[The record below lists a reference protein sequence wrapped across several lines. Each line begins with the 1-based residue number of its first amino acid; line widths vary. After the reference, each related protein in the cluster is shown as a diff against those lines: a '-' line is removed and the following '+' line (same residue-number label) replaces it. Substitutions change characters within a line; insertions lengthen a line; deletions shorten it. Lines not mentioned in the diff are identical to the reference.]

1 MNWLRRLR
9 ARVRARSE
17 AGLDRIRLAIGRQES
32 RSVRTQACSSL
43 REAEFQVFS
52 QWGEDGII
60 QYLLGKIPVPEKI
73 FVEFGVGDYSES
85 NTRFLL
91 CNDNWRGLIIDSG
104 TAHQNYLAA
113 SGLDWRYDLQS
124 VSAFIDADNID
135 ALIRNAGIAGDIGLL
150 SIDLDGNDYWVL
162 QAIEAVS
169 PRILIVEYNSIFGP
183 ELSVVVPYRAD
194 FQRAKADVSN
204 LYYGASIS
212 ALIALA
218 ARKGFACVGGNS
230 AGNNVFFVRNDIL
243 GHLKVVPPSEAWA
256 ESRFRESRDPAG
268 RLTFLG
274 RHVDRLAQIASLP
287 VLDMASG
294 RERPIRELLDANG
307 RPVAGR
313 AGTVGR

>member
-9 ARVRARSE
+9 TRVRARKE
-17 AGLDRIRLAIGRQES
+17 AGVDRILLAIGKQES
-32 RSVRTQACSSL
+32 RSVRAQTFSSL

-104 TAHQNYLAA
+104 NAHRDYLAA
-113 SGLDWRYDLQS
+113 SGLDWRYDLQA
-124 VSAFIDADNID
+124 VSAFIDAANID
-135 ALIRNAGIAGDIGLL
+135 ALIRNAGIDGDVGLL

-162 QAIEAVS
+162 QAIEVIR

-183 ELSVVVPYRAD
+183 ELSVAIPYRAD
-194 FQRAKADVSN
+194 FQRAKAHFSG

-212 ALIALA
+212 ALITLA
-218 ARKGFACVGGNS
+218 AKKGFACVGGNS
-230 AGNNVFFVRNDIL
+230 AGNNVFFVRSDVL
-243 GHLKVVPPSEAWA
+243 GNLRVVPPGEAWA
-256 ESRFRESRDPAG
+256 ESRFRESRDPSG

-274 RHVDRLAQIASLP
+274 SHVDRLAQIASLP
-287 VLDMASG
+287 VLDLASG
-294 RERPIRELLDANG
+294 GERPIRELLDSNG
-307 RPVAGR
+307 RPRG
-313 AGTVGR
+313 